1 MKSEFVLS
9 GKEQL
14 TKMVWAFHFTADELP
29 NWTAG
34 QYMEWVLPHDSADK
48 RGIRRFF
55 TICSS
60 PMEKD
65 LMLATKIIDKPSS
78 FKAKLRDM
86 NIGDP
91 ITARDVDGDFVLPK
105 NPQEKLVFIAGGIG
119 ITPFRSMV
127 KYLLDMGEKC
137 DIVLLYSNKGSS
149 DVAFSGLFK
158 DAEKIGLKTI
168 NFFTKNPKPNKHT
181 YEVEQ
186 AVSGYVDEIAIKK
199 YVADW
204 QERTFYVS
212 GPEPMVE
219 AFEKMLQQMG
229 VKGRQ
234 LKTDYFPGYSETYQS
249 SS

>member
-14 TKMVWAFHFTADELP
+14 TKTVWAFCFTSDRLP

-55 TICSS
+55 TICAS
-60 PMEKD
+60 PTEKE
-65 LMLATKIIDKPSS
+65 LTFATKIIDEPSS
-78 FKAKLRDM
+78 FKIKLRDL

-91 ITARDVDGDFVLPK
+91 ITARDIDGDFVLPK
-105 NPQEKLVFIAGGIG
+105 NPQEKVVFIAGCIG

-127 KYLLDMGEKC
+127 KYLLDTNEKR
-137 DIVLLYSNKGSS
+137 DIILLYSNKDSS
-149 DVAFSGLFK
+149 DIAFSGLFK
-158 DAEKIGLKTI
+158 DAEKIGLKTV
-168 NFFTKNPKPNKHT
+168 NFFTDEKGKDTQNNVYGFITP
-181 YEVEQ
+181 EEIQ
-186 AVSGYVDEIAIKK
+186 ARIP
-199 YVADW
+199 DW

-219 AFEKMLQQMG
+219 AFEKMLKTMG
-229 VKGRQ
+229 IKGRQ